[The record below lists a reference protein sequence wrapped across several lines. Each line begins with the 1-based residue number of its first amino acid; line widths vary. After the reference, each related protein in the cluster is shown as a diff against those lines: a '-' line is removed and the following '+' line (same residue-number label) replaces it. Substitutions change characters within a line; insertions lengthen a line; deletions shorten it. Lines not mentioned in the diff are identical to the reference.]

1 VGEWFLEGF
10 ILAAANRVERRNAHL
25 LVCLFELMQK
35 VDSVVEQEE
44 QDLAQLLPD
53 AQQ

>member
-10 ILAAANRVERRNAHL
+10 ILAAANRVERRNAYL
-25 LVCLFELMQK
+25 LACLLELVQK

-53 AQQ
+53 GEQ